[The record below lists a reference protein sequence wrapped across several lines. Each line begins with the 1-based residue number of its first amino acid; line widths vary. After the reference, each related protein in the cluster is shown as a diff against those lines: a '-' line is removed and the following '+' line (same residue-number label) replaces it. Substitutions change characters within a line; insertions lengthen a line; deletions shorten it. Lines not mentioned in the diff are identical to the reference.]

1 MGSDRQPRIAELF
14 SSAARAA
21 LDEWADR
28 PRAASDRLGL
38 ASFLRSR
45 FEPQLARALA
55 EQFELRQRAAS
66 KFAQPWRMLLH
77 RKGLE
82 QATRLDVARWRAARV
97 KHFAPKSAI
106 IDATCGLGADALA
119 LLEQGLPTL
128 ALECD
133 ETTAQMAA
141 HNILELT
148 GRECVILGT
157 TVAAP
162 VRGQYW
168 IVDPDRRGDGQRS
181 LDPETWLPPL
191 SVVLGLVRSAR
202 GACIKLAPAFDC
214 DQLSASD
221 LGTTAWRPSWVSAGG
236 ELRECS
242 LWTGEWAQD
251 AKSGERE
258 AVLLGANGAG
268 ESAGVRAS
276 LIAMPVAVEALDPE
290 AAASVRWLAEP
301 DPAVIR
307 SGLLG
312 NVALRAGARPLA
324 EQIAY
329 LGSMEPIDDPLLRAW
344 PVVASCPLD
353 PKRVRRMLTEH
364 DIGTIEVR
372 KRGHP
377 DPAEVL
383 AKRLAGSGKEHGLLA
398 VARLERGHQAYLLGR

>member
-14 SSAARAA
+14 SSAAKAA
-21 LDEWADR
+21 LDEWANH

-38 ASFLRSR
+38 ASFLRAR

-55 EQFELRQRAAS
+55 EQFDLRQRAAS
-66 KFAQPWRMLLH
+66 KFAEPRRMLLH

-97 KHFAPKSAI
+97 KHFAPKSAV

-119 LLEQGLPTL
+119 LIDQGLATL
-128 ALECD
+128 ALDCD

-148 GRECVILGT
+148 GRECVILGSAI
-157 TVAAP
+157 AAP

-168 IVDPDRRGDGQRS
+168 IVDPDRRDAGLRS
-181 LDPETWLPPL
+181 LDPEAWSPPL
-191 SVVLGLVRSAR
+191 SVALGLARSAH
-202 GACIKLAPAFDC
+202 GACIKLAPAFDS
-214 DQLSASD
+214 DLLSASE
-221 LGTTAWRPSWVSAGG
+221 LGLRFWRPSWVSAGG

-242 LWTGEWAQD
+242 LWSGEWAPGARD
-251 AKSGERE
+251 GERE
-258 AVLLGANGAG
+258 AVLLGAHGVG

-276 LIAMPVAVEALDPE
+276 LIGVPVAVEALEPE
-290 AAASVRWLAEP
+290 AAANVRWLAEP
-301 DPAVIR
+301 DPAIIR

-312 NVALRAGARPLA
+312 NVALRAAARPLA

-364 DIGTIEVR
+364 DVGTIEVR

-383 AKRLAGSGKEHGLLA
+383 AKRLAGSGARHGLLA

>member
-14 SSAARAA
+14 SSAARTA
-21 LDEWADR
+21 LDEWANH

-38 ASFLRSR
+38 ASFLRAR

-55 EQFELRQRAAS
+55 EQFDLRQRAGL
-66 KFAQPWRMLLH
+66 KFAHPSRMLLH

-119 LLEQGLPTL
+119 LLEQGLATL

-133 ETTAQMAA
+133 ETTALMAA

-148 GRECVILGT
+148 GCECVILGT
-157 TVAAP
+157 AVAAP

-168 IVDPDRRGDGQRS
+168 LVDPDRRGDGQRS
-181 LDPETWLPPL
+181 MDPEAWSPPL
-191 SVVLGLVRSAR
+191 SVVLGLARSAR
-202 GACIKLAPAFDC
+202 GACIKLAPAFDW
-214 DQLSASD
+214 DLSSASD
-221 LGTTAWRPSWVSAGG
+221 AGPGAWRPSWVSAGG

-242 LWTGEWAQD
+242 LWTGEWAAGAQ
-251 AKSGERE
+251 SGERE
-258 AVLLGANGAG
+258 VVLLGAHGA
-268 ESAGVRAS
+268 ENSAAVRAS
-276 LIAMPVAVEALDPE
+276 LIGVPVPVESLEPE
-290 AAASVRWLAEP
+290 AAANVRWIAEP

-329 LGSMEPIDDPLLRAW
+329 LGSMDPIEDPLLRAW

-383 AKRLAGSGKEHGLLA
+383 AKRLAGSGAQHGLLA